1 MDTGMDKILA
11 ISTLNSDVIEY
22 IFTTSFMIYRRLPLQ
37 GQWLIQGI
45 VFEVTTSVLVIISN
59 PNSD

>member
-1 MDTGMDKILA
+1 MDKILA